1 MCLLGIR
8 GVALGSK
15 GIRINCE
22 SVEKLLR
29 CDDDR
34 ENKYAVVEVGEIDD
48 LCENSVSTPEVAV
61 ICLGRVESEE
71 RDYER
76 GV

>member
-1 MCLLGIR
+1 MCLAGVG
-8 GVALGSK
+8 GVASGSK

-29 CDDDR
+29 CDGDR

-48 LCENSVSTPEVAV
+48 LCENSMSIPEVAV
-61 ICLGRVESEE
+61 ICLGKVESEE
-71 RDYER
+71 GGD
-76 GV
+76 